1 MAFRPIKMKNES
13 RLSERTRSMISKA
26 TLLVVAIV
34 CFYAGYKCISV
45 SRTAVEE
52 AKERAGNRPLTRHE
66 RRMTGAGLPF
76 VLGLG
81 LCGLGVVTGAGAVL
95 PWSFFQRFV
104 RPPGEVNQRKAA
116 TRDYF
121 R

>member
-1 MAFRPIKMKNES
+1 MSFRPIQMKNES
-13 RLSERTRSMISKA
+13 RLSERTRSLISKG

-45 SRTAVEE
+45 SRTALAE
-52 AKERAGNRPLTRHE
+52 ANERAGDRPLTRHE

-76 VLGLG
+76 MLGLG

-104 RPPGEVNQRKAA
+104 RPPGEVNQRIAA
-116 TRDYF
+116 RRDYF
-121 R
+121 K